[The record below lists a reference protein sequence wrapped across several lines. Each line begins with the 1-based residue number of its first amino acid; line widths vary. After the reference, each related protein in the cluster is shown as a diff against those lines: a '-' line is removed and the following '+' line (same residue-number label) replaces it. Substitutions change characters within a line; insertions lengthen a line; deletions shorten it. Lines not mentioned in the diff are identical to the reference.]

1 MAGRRFVMTLAEEED
16 DAAGAGALAQAASDD
31 EDDPGKEEAT
41 SQAQVCLVALGEGG
55 LWLLSPVG
63 F

>member
-1 MAGRRFVMTLAEEED
+1 MTLAEEED